1 MFSKRIISLLIVLS
15 MVSQAMVLTNTD
27 NSSNFVED
35 SSPLQQLP
43 EYGGARADEPIRIH
57 DVNSGNTPFG
67 IPGTNSVYFNGYDDS
82 SSESY
87 ELWKSDGTTAVSYT
101 HLTLPTIYSV

>member
-1 MFSKRIISLLIVLS
+1 MFPRRVISLIVVLS
-15 MVSQAMVLTNTD
+15 FVSQAFVVVDTD

-35 SSPLQQLP
+35 SSPLEQLP
-43 EYGGARADEPIRIH
+43 EYSGARADEPIRIH

-82 SSESY
+82 SSEGY
-87 ELWKSDGTTAVSYT
+87 ELWKSDGTTEGTVVVKD
-101 HLTLPTIYSV
+101 I